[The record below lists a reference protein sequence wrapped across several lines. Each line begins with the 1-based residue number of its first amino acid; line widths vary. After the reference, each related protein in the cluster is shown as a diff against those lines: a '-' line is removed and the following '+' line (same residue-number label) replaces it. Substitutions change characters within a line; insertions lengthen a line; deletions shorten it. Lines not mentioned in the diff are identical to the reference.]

1 MALKIRLARG
11 GAKRRPFYRIVVAQ
25 STSPR
30 DGAFIERIGSYNPMV
45 DHGHPDRLKIDAD
58 RAKHWISVG
67 AVPTDRVARFLATVG
82 LGEAPAQPEQTKKNQ
97 PRAKTQERM
106 KEQAALAEKAAA
118 EKAAAEAAAAAAAAA
133 PAEEAPAE
141 EAPAAEAAAE
151 APADAAAE
159 APAEAPAEEAAEA
172 EKPSA

>member
-25 STSPR
+25 STAPR

-97 PRAKTQERM
+97 PRAKAQERL
-106 KEQAALAEKAAA
+106 KEQAALASAAA
-118 EKAAAEAAAAAAAAA
+118 EKAAAEAAAAEAAAA
-133 PAEEAPAE
+133 PAE
-141 EAPAAEAAAE
+141 APAAEAV
-151 APADAAAE
+151 
-159 APAEAPAEEAAEA
+159 EA
-172 EKPSA
+172 EQPGA